1 MSQQMKFECPEKRIT
16 PSEFQFG
23 ADAGPTV
30 GTSLVSEVQTAIL
43 KGDPSK
49 PGLYTILLRIAP
61 NTRIQPHSHRDDRI
75 ATVVSGTW
83 YFAYGD
89 EFDET
94 DLKALPPGSF
104 YTEPEGINHFGL
116 TKEEVLIQMTGI
128 GPSDT
133 VYVDPRHDSTRQ
145 RQQERTNL

>member
-1 MSQQMKFECPEKRIT
+1 MSQQMKFESPEKRIT

-104 YTEPEGINHFGL
+104 YREPEGINHL
-116 TKEEVLIQMTGI
+116 DRKSV
-128 GPSDT
+128 
-133 VYVDPRHDSTRQ
+133 V
-145 RQQERTNL
+145 

>member
-133 VYVDPRHDSTRQ
+133 VYVDARHDPTRQ
-145 RQQERTNL
+145 RQ

>member
-1 MSQQMKFECPEKRIT
+1 MSQQMKFESREKRIT

-23 ADAGPTV
+23 ADAGPAV

-133 VYVDPRHDSTRQ
+133 VYVDPRHDPTRQ
-145 RQQERTNL
+145 RQQERTNP

>member
-1 MSQQMKFECPEKRIT
+1 MKDVESSEKRI
-16 PSEFQFG
+16 PPREFQW
-23 ADAGPTV
+23 APDAGPSV
-30 GTSLVSEVQTAIL
+30 GTSLSKEVQTAVL

-61 NTRIQPHSHRDDRI
+61 NTIIHPHSHHDDRI

-83 YFAYGD
+83 YFGYGD

-94 DLKALPPGSF
+94 ALKALPPGSF
-104 YTEPEGINHFGL
+104 YTEPPGINHFGL
-116 TKEEVLIQMTGI
+116 TKEEVVIQMTGV

-133 VYVDPRHDSTRQ
+133 TYVDPRNDPTR
-145 RQQERTNL
+145 R

>member
-1 MSQQMKFECPEKRIT
+1 MSQQTKFESPEKRIT
-16 PSEFQFG
+16 PSEFRFG

-49 PGLYTILLRIAP
+49 PGLYTTLLRIAP

-133 VYVDPRHDSTRQ
+133 VYVDPRHDPTRQ
-145 RQQERTNL
+145 RQQERTNP